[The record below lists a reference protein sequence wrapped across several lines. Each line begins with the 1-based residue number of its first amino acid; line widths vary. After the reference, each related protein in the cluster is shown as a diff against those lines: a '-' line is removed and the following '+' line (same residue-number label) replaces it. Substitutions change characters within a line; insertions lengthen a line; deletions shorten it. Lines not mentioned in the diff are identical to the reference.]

1 MEKDIEEIK
10 KKIEDFMLKYNVT
23 VEVKTYYYT
32 ICLTKGKIIQAK
44 ANVIIKS

>member
-23 VEVKTYYYT
+23 VEVKTDYYT
-32 ICLTKGKIIQAK
+32 ICSTEGKIIQAK